1 MRTALEPGDRQP
13 SPQALDPNPPIAILG
28 TTGTITMAHRTS
40 PIGIKPIGIKNC
52 NQTRLILG

>member
-28 TTGTITMAHRTS
+28 TTGTITMA
-40 PIGIKPIGIKNC
+40 IGPA
-52 NQTRLILG
+52 RLGLSRLGLRIATEPA